1 MNYEKLLKDHLI
13 KKQNPD
19 LEQIKTQLKRAR
31 KDLLTAEAVVTIDL
45 TWSFAIA
52 YHAMMRAGRALMFS
66 QGYLPTTKS
75 SHKTIMEFT
84 RLSLGDEYQD
94 LLLRF
99 NRMRRKRHD
108 FIYDSQ
114 NHTTLSEARSAI
126 STAKELIEK
135 IAALVAEGKS
145 GSLF

>member
-1 MNYEKLLKDHLI
+1 M
-13 KKQNPD
+13 
-19 LEQIKTQLKRAR
+19 KRAR
-31 KDLLTAEAVVTIDL
+31 KDLLTAEAVVPIDL

-52 YHAMMRAGRALMFS
+52 YHAMIRAGKALMFS
-66 QGYLPTTKS
+66 RGYLPAAKN

-108 FIYDSQ
+108 FIYDSH
-114 NHTTLSEARSAI
+114 NHTTASEAKSAI
-126 STAKELIEK
+126 KTAKELIDK
-135 IAALVAEGKS
+135 IISLVAEERS
-145 GSLF
+145 ESLF

>member
-19 LEQIKTQLKRAR
+19 LGQIKTQLKRAR
-31 KDLLTAEAVVTIDL
+31 KDLLTAEAVITIDL

-84 RLSLGDEYQD
+84 RLTLGNEYQD

-108 FIYDSQ
+108 FIYDSL
-114 NHTTLSEARSAI
+114 NHTTASEASSAI
-126 STAKELIEK
+126 GTAKELIEK
-135 IAALVAEGKS
+135 IAAMVAEGKS

>member
-13 KKQNPD
+13 KKQNAD
-19 LEQIKTQLKRAR
+19 LGQIKTQLKRAR

-84 RLSLGDEYQD
+84 RLSLGDEFQD

-114 NHTTLSEARSAI
+114 NQTTISEVKSALR
-126 STAKELIEK
+126 TAKELIEK
-135 IAALVAEGKS
+135 VASLVAEEKS

>member
-1 MNYEKLLKDHLI
+1 
-13 KKQNPD
+13 
-19 LEQIKTQLKRAR
+19 
-31 KDLLTAEAVVTIDL
+31 LLTAEAVVSIDL

-52 YHAMMRAGRALMFS
+52 YHAMLRAGRALMFS

-84 RLSLGDEYQD
+84 RLSLGNEYQD
-94 LLLRF
+94 LSLRF

-114 NHTTLSEARSAI
+114 NETTVSEARSAI

-135 IAALVAEGKS
+135 IAALVAGGKTQ
-145 GSLF
+145 GLF

>member
-1 MNYEKLLKDHLI
+1 MDYEKLLKDHLI
-13 KKQNPD
+13 KEQKPDPKQ
-19 LEQIKTQLKRAR
+19 IRTQLKRAR
-31 KDLLTAEAVVTIDL
+31 KDLLTAEAVVSIDL

-52 YHAMMRAGRALMFS
+52 YHAMLRAGRALMFS

-84 RLSLGDEYQD
+84 RLSLGNEYQD
-94 LLLRF
+94 LSLRF

-114 NHTTLSEARSAI
+114 NETTVSEARSAI

-135 IAALVAEGKS
+135 IAALVAGGKTQ
-145 GSLF
+145 GLF